1 MNKFKEAV
9 LKEAEED
16 RELVLYAKRNL
27 LIKSRL
33 KDLTD
38 DEAERIATVME
49 LDVVFEGLDR
59 SDKKGTDCDKA
70 CPEIKP
76 KMRMPSGNPRVYW

>member
-1 MNKFKEAV
+1 MVMLPKI
-9 LKEAEED
+9 
-16 RELVLYAKRNL
+16 LYGN
-27 LIKSRL
+27 
-33 KDLTD
+33 
-38 DEAERIATVME
+38 EAERIATVME

-76 KMRMPSGNPRVYW
+76 KMRMPSGNPLVYW

>member
-16 RELVLYAKRNL
+16 KELVLETKRNL

-38 DEAERIATVME
+38 EEAERIATCME

-59 SDKKGTDCDKA
+59 GDKH
-70 CPEIKP
+70 
-76 KMRMPSGNPRVYW
+76 GNV